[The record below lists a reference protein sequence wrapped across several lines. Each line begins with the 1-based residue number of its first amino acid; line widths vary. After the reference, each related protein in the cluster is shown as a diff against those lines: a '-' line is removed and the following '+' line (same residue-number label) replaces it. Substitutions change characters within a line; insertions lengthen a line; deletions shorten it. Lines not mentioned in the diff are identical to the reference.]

1 MSLSTLTTTVTLPLR
16 GEPEVVASLE
26 EVLESYKSWAPASV
40 ALHRAIDEEAAA
52 FDVFISRIGPAIDA
66 GLSHRETV
74 RQMEATGEK
83 ITLTFTDKNGKVK
96 SSTRFPNTNDIGVWQ
111 AVWHLMRD
119 GDVDAGT
126 ARRAMT
132 GVNSTGSLTSK
143 EVRAVIAEA
152 SAAGRDVT
160 KAVEDAMSPP
170 KTEGEPKAPK
180 PFDADKT
187 LKEIKERMAL
197 LAQHEADLTPAQRG
211 DVAGIGFTAQS
222 IIG

>member
-1 MSLSTLTTTVTLPLR
+1 MSLSTFTTTVEFPLA
-16 GEPEVVASLE
+16 GEPEVVATLA
-26 EVLESYKSWAPASV
+26 EVLESYKAWAPASV

-52 FDVFISRIGPAIDA
+52 FDIFIRRIGPAIDA
-66 GLSHRETV
+66 GLPHRETV
-74 RQMEATGEK
+74 RQMEATGEM
-83 ITLTFTDKNGKVK
+83 ITLTFTDKNGKVTSK
-96 SSTRFPNTNDIGVWQ
+96 TRFPSVNDIGVWQ

-132 GVNSTGSLTSK
+132 GVNSAGAPTAKT
-143 EVRAVIAEA
+143 VRDIISEA

-160 KAVEDAMSPP
+160 KAVENAMRPP
-170 KTEGEPKAPK
+170 KTGDPQPPK

-187 LKEIKERMAL
+187 IKKAQEALAL
-197 LAQHEADLTPAQRG
+197 LAQHQGDLTPAQLG
-211 DVAGIGFTAQS
+211 AVAGIGFSAQA